1 MNPVYEHAEFAVES
15 GMGSRLE
22 SEFDRVR
29 ELLLRAKGCRS
40 VELARSVDVA
50 DTYLLRVGWESLA
63 GPHRGISRDPRGGGT
78 HRPAPGPDYGPAPG
92 GSLGRLIK

>member
-1 MNPVYEHAEFAVES
+1 MSLVFEHAEFAVES
-15 GMGSRLE
+15 GTGSRLE
-22 SEFDRVR
+22 AEFDRMR

-63 GPHRGISRDPRGGGT
+63 DHTEAFPGTPEAEELIVLLQGLTTGPPRVVHWAG
-78 HRPAPGPDYGPAPG
+78 
-92 GSLGRLIK
+92 